1 MPWGTPDPY
10 AYFLRLPPLASLD
23 DAAFG
28 GAVPQIWKDF
38 IAHPD
43 YDEFWTA
50 RSHARYLTGVRP
62 AVLTVGGFYDA
73 ENAYG
78 AVHTS
83 RAIAEGKPRG
93 DNHVL
98 LGPWR
103 HHGWDRGPSQTLGDA
118 DFGTDTSTIFP
129 PLFVGFFEHHL
140 KGAPDPGLPV
150 ATVFEGGADRW
161 RRFPAWPPPGAVAR
175 TLHFQPDGGL
185 AWTAPPATTTPLASF
200 VSDPARPVP
209 YTRDLDTGWMTAGY
223 MAEGVGLGLFT
234 PTPNERHRAAMMT
247 VFALG
252 SLVMHRHLRRLL
264 DVDIRAADLA
274 AQPGFPDYLRVQ
286 MEVFSSVVT
295 PSVLAQYAAA
305 LDTLQE
311 ES

>member
-1 MPWGTPDPY
+1 
-10 AYFLRLPPLASLD
+10 
-23 DAAFG
+23 
-28 GAVPQIWKDF
+28 
-38 IAHPD
+38 
-43 YDEFWTA
+43 
-50 RSHARYLTGVRP
+50 
-62 AVLTVGGFYDA
+62 
-73 ENAYG
+73 
-78 AVHTS
+78 
-83 RAIAEGKPRG
+83 
-93 DNHVL
+93 
-98 LGPWR
+98 
-103 HHGWDRGPSQTLGDA
+103 
-118 DFGTDTSTIFP
+118 
-129 PLFVGFFEHHL
+129 
-140 KGAPDPGLPV
+140 
-150 ATVFEGGADRW
+150 
-161 RRFPAWPPPGAVAR
+161 
-175 TLHFQPDGGL
+175 
-185 AWTAPPATTTPLASF
+185 
-200 VSDPARPVP
+200 
-209 YTRDLDTGWMTAGY
+209 